1 MKFMR
6 AIGLTHL
13 ELGASMGLT
22 LANLKRQSG
31 DQLAE
36 FMLATDI
43 FRLCQTEDP
52 PIELFQTVAMK
63 PKLDLYPISK
73 LWVKSRLIFSGETYA

>member
-22 LANLKRQSG
+22 LGNLKRQSG

-36 FMLATDI
+36 FMLATDV
-43 FRLCQTEDP
+43 FRLC
-52 PIELFQTVAMK
+52 
-63 PKLDLYPISK
+63 
-73 LWVKSRLIFSGETYA
+73 